1 MRDAMTSRSRVYS
14 IINACKEA
22 RAAATSLRLH
32 AYYRTDDAY
41 YWGEPALKNYINL
54 DVDTIWLFRQ
64 VGGSFL
70 DSENIQWQ
78 CALCDEDNSSY
89 DCVDA
94 QHKIREWSGPRLAK
108 LAINNP
114 AWLSA
119 LNSNCTRTVDKLNSF
134 GALELLLVVGDF
146 EAFEIDRDIMFIAP
160 QQRPLETRHATDS
173 AKYYAA
179 SHASFSQWSVE
190 WSDLANEVVEYLQ
203 DFKKTQ
209 LAERQK
215 TIDGKYAVT
224 GAEILAKLI
233 LLLAGDVEFVGVD
246 NETCDLWTDLEKFEV
261 PKVRFVE
268 AMKKP
273 SQWVR
278 RLRASRE

>member
-1 MRDAMTSRSRVYS
+1 M
-14 IINACKEA
+14 
-22 RAAATSLRLH
+22 
-32 AYYRTDDAY
+32 
-41 YWGEPALKNYINL
+41 
-54 DVDTIWLFRQ
+54 
-64 VGGSFL
+64 
-70 DSENIQWQ
+70 
-78 CALCDEDNSSY
+78 
-89 DCVDA
+89 DA

-119 LNSNCTRTVDKLNSF
+119 LNSNCIRTVDKLNSF

-146 EAFEIDRDIMFIAP
+146 EAFEIDPDIMFIAP
-160 QQRPLETRHATDS
+160 QQRPLETRHAIDS

-215 TIDGKYAVT
+215 TIDGTYAV
-224 GAEILAKLI
+224 
-233 LLLAGDVEFVGVD
+233 AG
-246 NETCDLWTDLEKFEV
+246 
-261 PKVRFVE
+261 
-268 AMKKP
+268 
-273 SQWVR
+273 R
-278 RLRASRE
+278 RNSC